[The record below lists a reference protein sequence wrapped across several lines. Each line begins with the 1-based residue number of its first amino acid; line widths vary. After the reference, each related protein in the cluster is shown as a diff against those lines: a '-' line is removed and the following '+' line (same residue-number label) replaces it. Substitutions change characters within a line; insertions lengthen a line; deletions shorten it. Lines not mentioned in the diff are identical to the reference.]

1 MSADLKGP
9 DLKGK
14 VAIVTGGARGI
25 GKAYVEGLV
34 RSGAAVL
41 IADILEDRA
50 AETAAAVRAAGGHA
64 AAQRLDVIDP
74 ASVKAMAEAAVSQFG
89 GIDILVNNAAAFGD
103 LKPTSFADLDIARW
117 DRTMA
122 INLRGPLL
130 CIQAVAP
137 HMRARGGGAIVNI
150 ASIAAFGMA
159 GMLDYSTSK
168 AAVIGL
174 TKNVS
179 LELGRD
185 NIRINAIAPGG
196 VATEAA
202 AGLTG
207 GDAVAFETRTTAN
220 QSIKSPLR
228 PESMVGPMLYL
239 VSDASALMTG
249 QTLIIDG
256 GRYFLG

>member
-1 MSADLKGP
+1 MTAELQ
-9 DLKGK
+9 GK

-25 GKAYVEGLV
+25 GRAYVEGLAGA
-34 RSGAAVL
+34 GAAVL
-41 IADILEDRA
+41 VADILEDRA
-50 AETAAAVRAAGGHA
+50 AETAAAIRAQGGKA
-64 AAQRLDVIDP
+64 AAQRLDVADP
-74 ASVKAMAEAAVSQFG
+74 ASVQAMADAAVAQFG

-103 LKPTSFADLDIARW
+103 LKPAAFGDIDVARW

-122 INLRGPLL
+122 INLRGPFL
-130 CIQAVAP
+130 CIKAVAP

-159 GMLDYSTSK
+159 GMLDYGASK

-174 TKNVS
+174 TKNIS

-207 GDAVAFETRTTAN
+207 GDANAFEARTTAN

-239 VSDASALMTG
+239 VSDASSMMTG
-249 QTLIIDG
+249 QTLVIDG